1 MFDRVLA
8 GPFTAGRRRAA
19 AVAVIA
25 VAGLMLSITTYYVI
39 HRADEEAR
47 HAEAERRVGT
57 HTKRLAGVI
66 DRKLQ
71 ALRFLHILFAPAV
84 APVRFPPLPR
94 EPSVERRRVRDRP

>member
-47 HAEAERRVGT
+47 HAEAERRGAP
-57 HTKRLAGVI
+57 HTNRLQGVI
-66 DRKLQ
+66 DGKLPQ
-71 ALRFLHILFAPAV
+71 LGFAHIPFSP
-84 APVRFPPLPR
+84 PPPPLPS
-94 EPSVERRRVRDRP
+94 PPLPPPLSPPL